1 MEADMSARR
10 ISSLVLLVVLVAL
23 AGAAWWTVRWI
34 HRGPVAASGGLYFP
48 FRQELAVPQFFQ
60 GDPHWGDRLLGPTK
74 NTLGA
79 EGCAVTSAAMTL
91 ASYGMN
97 VDPERLNKFLTARPG
112 GYTPEGWIYWEKAAE
127 FDPQFTKK
135 LLPHYEDLPSY
146 FLIDENLIQ
155 GNPVIAR
162 LRYSNGVTHFVVIC
176 GKDGYD
182 YLIRD
187 PGRGGSKGVYP
198 LREFGSPIEAI
209 RFYRQP

>member
-1 MEADMSARR
+1 MPDMSARR
-10 ISSLVLLVVLVAL
+10 ISSLVLLAVLVAL
-23 AGAAWWTVRWI
+23 AGTAWWTTDWMDR
-34 HRGPVAASGGLYFP
+34 RPVSASGGLYFP
-48 FRQELAVPQFFQ
+48 GRQELYVPQFFQ
-60 GDPHWGDRLLGPTK
+60 GDLRWGAQPLGPTE

-79 EGCAVTSAAMTL
+79 EGCAVASAAMAL
-91 ASYGMN
+91 ASYGMD
-97 VDPERLNKFLTARPG
+97 VDPGRLNQFLTTLPG

-127 FDPQFTKK
+127 FDPRFAQA

-146 FLIDENLIQ
+146 FLIDQNLIK

-162 LRYSNGVTHFVVIC
+162 LRYPNGVTHFVVIC
-176 GKDGYD
+176 GKEGYD

-209 RFYRQP
+209 RFYRKP